1 MPVYD
6 YMCSKCKQSMEEF
19 HSMAVIPVI
28 LCGKCGARMTRLI
41 SPVASIVKNTN
52 TPCFTRR
59 RKSASLPS
67 NG

>member
-6 YMCSKCKQSMEEF
+6 YRCNKCSQEVEEF
-19 HSMAVIPVI
+19 HSMALEPVI
-28 LCGKCGARMTRLI
+28 LCGKCGARMVRLI

-59 RKSASLPS
+59 RKGAFVST

>member
-1 MPVYD
+1 
-6 YMCSKCKQSMEEF
+6 
-19 HSMAVIPVI
+19 MAVIPVI